1 MRELGADVLARA
13 ARIRLLLMD
22 VDGVMT
28 DGLLHYSCG
37 PSGEM
42 VETKAFNSQDGIGL
56 QWANWMG
63 LETGLISG
71 RESEAVVTRARQC
84 KMKYIRQGHIEKI
97 PIWENILAAAGL
109 SDGQVA
115 FIGDDLTDVPL
126 LLRAGF
132 RAAPA
137 NARPEVKP
145 LVDLVTAARGGDGAV
160 REVIEVLLRAQG
172 KWAEILRKYGV
183 PES

>member
-1 MRELGADVLARA
+1 MRELAADVLARA

-28 DGLLHYSCG
+28 DGLLHYTSN
-37 PSGEM
+37 PAGEM
-42 VETKAFNSQDGIGL
+42 VETKAFNTQDGIGL

-71 RESEAVVTRARQC
+71 RESAAVVLRARQC
-84 KMKYIRQGHIEKI
+84 NMKYIRQGHIEKI
-97 PIWENILAAAGL
+97 PIWEEVLASAGL
-109 SDGQVA
+109 GDEQVA
-115 FIGDDLTDVPL
+115 FIGDDLTDAPL
-126 LLRAGF
+126 LRRAGF

-145 LVDLVTAARGGDGAV
+145 LVDLVTEARGGDGAV

-172 KWAEILRKYGV
+172 KWAEILRKYGLH
-183 PES
+183 ES

>member
-1 MRELGADVLARA
+1 MTELAADVLTRA

-28 DGLLHYSCG
+28 DGLLHYSCN
-37 PSGEM
+37 PAGEM
-42 VETKAFNSQDGIGL
+42 VETKAFNTQDGIAL
-56 QWANWMG
+56 QWAHWLG

-71 RESEAVVTRARQC
+71 RDSEAVVTRARQC

-97 PIWENILAAAGL
+97 PIWEDILAAAGL
-109 SDGQVA
+109 SDEEVG
-115 FIGDDLTDVPL
+115 FIGDDLTDVPVL
-126 LLRAGF
+126 RRAGF

-145 LVDLVTAARGGDGAV
+145 LVDLVTEARGGDGAV

-183 PES
+183 HES